1 MPSGSQRKD
10 SLASHDSYDRRSSES
25 YGSRSTAPTSVY
37 TNSRPSEKYSK
48 PYVQYVEGQQDLSPA
63 TSSYPRSSVDTYAS
77 TDASEEDLT
86 LEREEDLVRANES
99 DYIPPLPAYHHE
111 ISEPNMRPSTPKNFS
126 QLFPSMN
133 RLSIRHDDFT
143 TDGNM
148 NLRVDTIVPGR
159 RRTAIQL
166 FHLRMYDLARREFSL
181 RRYCRDSGREVCSSK
196 RKFVDPASSSRPS
209 LQRSMSSAMKAMA
222 RPQAKRTNSS
232 GSFSNRERRP
242 STSHSRDTEADV
254 ASLSSR
260 ASDGDHRSHQPHQ
273 PTNSVKLEFSN
284 YARVDVARKGQ
295 KAKNNKR
302 YEFNWWGHK
311 YVWKR
316 VVEKHLDGVVSF
328 HLVRDGETTP
338 VAHIVPETRSPN
350 QVEDDEASGGWVPP
364 CFMWINDQSIIDAV
378 TDVADVIVATG
389 LIALVDDCIKERWQP
404 KKSHHIPVLGDV
416 QYVGPRAF
424 VQRVF
429 SSRRNSA
436 SQDHHP
442 KSPLRNSDAIDVY

>member
-1 MPSGSQRKD
+1 MPSDAHRKD
-10 SLASHDSYDRRSSES
+10 SVGSYGSYDRRSSES
-25 YGSRSTAPTSVY
+25 YGSRSTAPTSLY

-48 PYVQYVEGQQDLSPA
+48 PYVQYLEGDQNLSPA
-63 TSSYPRSSVDTYAS
+63 TSTYPRSSVDTYAS
-77 TDASEEDLT
+77 TNASEEDLA
-86 LEREEDLVRANES
+86 LEREEDLTRASES

-159 RRTAIQL
+159 RRTAVQL

-181 RRYCRDSGREVCSSK
+181 RRYCRDSGREVCNSK
-196 RKFVDPASSSRPS
+196 RKFVEPPSPSRPS
-209 LQRSMSSAMKAMA
+209 IQRSMSSAMKAMA
-222 RPQAKRTNSS
+222 RPQFKRTTSD
-232 GSFSNRERRP
+232 GSFSKHERRP
-242 STSHSRDTEADV
+242 GTSHSHETEADSV
-254 ASLSSR
+254 SVFSH
-260 ASDGDHRSHQPHQ
+260 ASDGDLRRTHPHQ
-273 PTNSVKLEFSN
+273 PTNSIKLEFSN
-284 YARVDVARKGQ
+284 YARVDVTRKGQ
-295 KAKNNKR
+295 KGKNNKR
-302 YEFNWWGHK
+302 YEFDWWGHK

-350 QVEDDEASGGWVPP
+350 QVEDDELSGGWVPP

-378 TDVADVIVATG
+378 TDVA
-389 LIALVDDCIKERWQP
+389 E
-404 KKSHHIPVLGDV
+404 
-416 QYVGPRAF
+416 
-424 VQRVF
+424 
-429 SSRRNSA
+429 
-436 SQDHHP
+436 
-442 KSPLRNSDAIDVY
+442 